1 MAESNGTEVPKA
13 KQSPPRPIHSAG
25 YEAVLGLG
33 IRRSAAR
40 FSAATYGL
48 PRQRPAAAAGAAAP
62 RDPVASAAVD
72 PSLDANALADR
83 LQKLES
89 VVSQAAAANGA
100 QEQGNQQRQQHSQQQ
115 EQQRKRVVED
125 ADDGDGGAALR
136 ESLLME
142 EHNLELGHRDM
153 LLRRARDS
161 IAALQAEVEA
171 LRSAD
176 AARRELSAE
185 LGDVR
190 ADRDALAGDLRQL
203 RRAAKEAA
211 REAEAQAARL
221 RSERDEVLSDV
232 AQARALAEDA
242 QRRADAQAAAAR
254 AAREAQEASAAAL
267 AAAQSQAARL
277 REVEGAL
284 RESQTE
290 LRKTSSALESA
301 RMDAAAAKA
310 EAQRATRLVQAERK
324 SCADAAAERDAI
336 AMEHADVLRALE
348 EASAECG
355 ALRHARAG
363 LEGALQRCAAEADK
377 ELAELR
383 EVLDGERHRAGKAM
397 EAVSAHEARASQLNH
412 RLKALQAELDQA
424 QRDRAEGNAREAAL
438 RDATLESLTYSLMK
452 YSVSKSLTHSL
463 THSLVYFAQR
473 ERTEGDA
480 REAALRD
487 ASQATASECAEL
499 QRRCA
504 SADRSAA
511 KAASEAETARQ
522 RVAVL
527 EAEVA
532 ALRDE
537 LQRSTQ
543 LRDAAEQQRRTSEG
557 RRDDAEADA
566 RRATSEAARL
576 LALCQQY
583 HALLPR
589 ALEHVDAACA
599 EHLGGA
605 TGAANGGSAPH
616 AGIGALL
623 APAYSAATAVPA
635 EVSAAAAAA
644 LGRTSRLLE
653 SVLRQ
658 LSAATQLRRQFGAA
672 SAQVHADVRRAFDE
686 LRQRCDAQHGRLKAA
701 EQALA
706 VLRGEMR
713 FAGKRAALAER
724 EAAHSRLDAIREE
737 ARALQ
742 GRLIT
747 TEHHQGELALLR
759 TRAHHASQQAE
770 EVKSRMAAEIDELRE
785 RLAQAQELT
794 DAAVLQVEQ
803 RLAQEVCARESCEAE
818 CQELAAE
825 LDAAQQRS
833 DAAEHRADAAERE
846 AKEATAAAAAA
857 ATDAA
862 VAREVAQ
869 TRELLRS
876 SREELATDRRLAL
889 GEAFSDSQQQ
899 RAPSSSIAGAAA
911 AADQSSR
918 LASLVLELKGL
929 LLDCNAQLA
938 LQAQGLGLEY
948 QRMRR
953 SIDGGGSVAALRT
966 SSQFYNAST
975 PTADLSASYD
985 RDDAA
990 ARSFLGLSQAE
1001 QQRSSQHGTARPTS
1015 AAAAASAAQNGA
1027 PGPMQHASTPRR
1039 PRPSR
1044 ASTPLRA
1051 SVDAFT
1057 PLTDRTAAS
1066 RSSRGGGAAAA
1077 AAGRSLSPSRVYGL
1091 DPRARQPRSIF
1102 GRTGGSSG
1110 GGGRIGELFAPPPP
1124 PVSPAASAR
1133 SAAAAESVTRGSP
1146 WALRGAAS
1154 DATSAW
1160 RPR

>member
-48 PRQRPAAAAGAAAP
+48 PRQRPAAAAGAAAS
-62 RDPVASAAVD
+62 RDPVASAVD

-100 QEQGNQQRQQHSQQQ
+100 QDQRNQQRQQHSQQQ

-125 ADDGDGGAALR
+125 ADEGDGGAALR

-142 EHNLELGHRDM
+142 EHSLELGHRDM

-185 LGDVR
+185 VADVR

-211 REAEAQAARL
+211 READAQAARL
-221 RSERDEVLSDV
+221 RSERDEALSNV
-232 AQARALAEDA
+232 AQAKALAEDA

-290 LRKTSSALESA
+290 LRETSSALESA
-301 RMDAAAAKA
+301 RADAATAKA

-324 SCADAAAERDAI
+324 SGADAAAERDAL

-355 ALRHARAG
+355 ALRQARAG
-363 LEGALQRCAAEADK
+363 LEGALQRCAAEADR

-383 EVLDGERHRAGKAM
+383 EALDGERHRAGKAM
-397 EAVSAHEARASQLNH
+397 EAVSAHEARASQLNY
-412 RLKALQAELDQA
+412 RLKALQAELDQG

-438 RDATLESLTYSLMK
+438 RDA
-452 YSVSKSLTHSL
+452 
-463 THSLVYFAQR
+463 
-473 ERTEGDA
+473 
-480 REAALRD
+480 
-487 ASQATASECAEL
+487 SQATASECQEL

-504 SADRSAA
+504 SADRNAA
-511 KAASEAETARQ
+511 KATTEAETARQ
-522 RVAVL
+522 RVAAL

-537 LQRSTQ
+537 LQRSAQ
-543 LRDAAEQQRRTSEG
+543 LRDTAEQQRRTSEG

-576 LALCQQY
+576 LGLCQQY

-616 AGIGALL
+616 TGIGALL
-623 APAYSAATAVPA
+623 APAYSAAAAVPT
-635 EVSAAAAAA
+635 EVSEAAAAA
-644 LGRTSRLLE
+644 LSRTSRLLE

-658 LSAATQLRRQFGAA
+658 LSAATQLRRQFATA

-686 LRQRCDAQHGRLKAA
+686 LRQRCDAQHSRLKAA

-747 TEHHQGELALLR
+747 TEGELALLR
-759 TRAHHASQQAE
+759 TLAHHASQQAE

-785 RLAQAQELT
+785 RLAQAQEQT
-794 DAAVLQVEQ
+794 DAAVAQVEQ
-803 RLAQEVCARESCEAE
+803 RLAEEVCARESCEAE

-889 GEAFSDSQQQ
+889 GEAVSDSQQQ

-918 LASLVLELKGL
+918 LASLVMELKGL
-929 LLDCNAQLA
+929 VHHTRLFFDAYGALHRGDSKGGGDARLRELDAQCFQLLDCNAQLT

-948 QRMRR
+948 QRMCR
-953 SIDGGGSVAALRT
+953 SIDGGGSSAALRT

-985 RDDAA
+985 RDNAA
-990 ARSFLGLSQAE
+990 ARSFLGLSQV
-1001 QQRSSQHGTARPTS
+1001 
-1015 AAAAASAAQNGA
+1015 
-1027 PGPMQHASTPRR
+1027 RR
-1039 PRPSR
+1039 L
-1044 ASTPLRA
+1044 LRCA
-1051 SVDAFT
+1051 
-1057 PLTDRTAAS
+1057 
-1066 RSSRGGGAAAA
+1066 
-1077 AAGRSLSPSRVYGL
+1077 
-1091 DPRARQPRSIF
+1091 
-1102 GRTGGSSG
+1102 
-1110 GGGRIGELFAPPPP
+1110 
-1124 PVSPAASAR
+1124 
-1133 SAAAAESVTRGSP
+1133 
-1146 WALRGAAS
+1146 
-1154 DATSAW
+1154 
-1160 RPR
+1160 